1 MKTLSPSLLVAIA
14 TIIGC
19 SHLVATSSS
28 QTNNNNN
35 HQHEQ
40 IYLDVKPANTTL
52 HLESIRRLP
61 LSTYRLSYERS
72 TTTSSNNN
80 GEERKRVG
88 VVGSELASII
98 PDAVD
103 IVPQRTLPPRE
114 KGGKPIVLNN
124 FPSINEQ
131 TLFMYSVGGVQ
142 ELDKLMTQLESK
154 ADAQMNEV
162 ASLYGEIGQLEH
174 ILSASSDGDAE
185 LRMREAAAKAEIAK
199 NTMEMEVLRAKQE
212 EEYAFATLQAEQ
224 EQLKK
229 SEQLTLE
236 RLKREDEA
244 ARVRTEQLLRAKFE
258 ANQRIEQTKAQAAE
272 AVAAVEHE
280 QKLLLQ
286 KAGEEMKVKTAKAV
300 AKAKAEAERA
310 NEDVHIRRL
319 QAESEQRRKRNVAA
333 INAVFTHLSTSLA
346 EAAKNPKQVLMFIGY
361 TCLLTSSIF
370 LAREA
375 SKLVRSII
383 EATIGKPQLIRET
396 TRKNMPWSL
405 FSYVVQLF
413 SYLFSWIVNGRNN
426 NSTSDIEE
434 SFDDLILPQE
444 LKERVLDLAHSARNA
459 RRHNAPFRHVLLYGP
474 PGTGKTMVAKK
485 LAKIIGIDYALM
497 SGGDVSPLGS
507 DAVTQ
512 IHNLFNWAKM
522 SPKGVIL
529 FIDEAECF
537 LGSRDSGLMSD
548 TAHNALNALLY
559 NTGGERKDFM
569 LVLATNRAEDLDAAV
584 LDRCDESI
592 FFPLPN
598 AECRKDL
605 ILLYFDL
612 HFRKFMETNNQQALS
627 LKSQITRYFTKQQPL
642 IMSIENDLMTG
653 EQLQST
659 VNVTYGFSG
668 REIGK
673 LMVALQGAM
682 YVSKD
687 GKLDFVAAWKLI
699 ETKVREHQEKMNMLS
714 ARQGGGEESRQ
725 CPQATGTS
733 LYDIEEDES
742 GSSDDDDDVDDD
754 KEEEY
759 SFPTLLNKFDNK
771 ENKKPKKGK
780 GLSPKSSKIRTHAH
794 ILLSR
799 DEMTL

>member
-1 MKTLSPSLLVAIA
+1 MKTAAALLLAIACCSQPLVAAA
-14 TIIGC
+14 TAS
-19 SHLVATSSS
+19 SHP
-28 QTNNNNN
+28 TN
-35 HQHEQ
+35 Q
-40 IYLDVKPANTTL
+40 IYLDVQQVNTSM
-52 HLESIRRLP
+52 HLESIRKLP

-72 TTTSSNNN
+72 IDTKQH
-80 GEERKRVG
+80 RKRVG

-103 IVPQRTLPPRE
+103 IVPQRTLPPRT
-114 KGGKPIVLNN
+114 KGEKPIVLHN

-142 ELDKLMTQLESK
+142 ELAKIMTELEIRANS
-154 ADAQMNEV
+154 QMTELANLHGEV
-162 ASLYGEIGQLEH
+162 SQLEH
-174 ILSASSDGDAE
+174 VISASADGDAE
-185 LRMREAAAKAEIAK
+185 LRMREAKAKAEIAK
-199 NTMEMEVLRAKQE
+199 NELEMELSSAKSQE
-212 EEYAFATLQAEQ
+212 EYDEATRAAEE
-224 EQLKK
+224 EQLKRN
-229 SEQLTLE
+229 EQLALA
-236 RLKREDEA
+236 RIKREDEA
-244 ARVRTEQLLRAKFE
+244 ARKRTEQLLAAKVE
-258 ANQRIEQTKAQAAE
+258 TSQRIGQTRAAAAE
-272 AVAAVEHE
+272 AVAVIEHE

-286 KAGEEMKVKTAKAV
+286 RANEEMKVQTAKAV

-319 QAESEQRRKRNVAA
+319 QAESEQRRKRNLAA
-333 INAVFTHLSTSLA
+333 TNAVFTHLATTLSL
-346 EAAKNPKQVLMFIGY
+346 AAKNPMQVLQFIGY
-361 TCLLTSSIF
+361 VCLLTTSIF
-370 LAREA
+370 LAREG

-396 TRKNMPWSL
+396 TRKSFFWSL
-405 FSYVVQLF
+405 FAYLAHLSSYF
-413 SYLFSWIVNGRNN
+413 IPWMNRTETAS
-426 NSTSDIEE
+426 IEE

-444 LKERVLDLAHSARNA
+444 LKDRVLELAHSARNA

-537 LGSRDSGLMSD
+537 LGSRGSGLMSD

-612 HFRKFMETNNQQALS
+612 HFRKFMETNNKQALS
-627 LKSQITRYFTKQQPL
+627 LRSQITEYFTGRKPM
-642 IMSIENDLMTG
+642 IMSIEQDLMTG
-653 EQLQST
+653 SQLQST
-659 VNVTYGFSG
+659 VDVTLGFSG

-687 GKLDFVAAWKLI
+687 GKLDFVGAWKVI
-699 ETKVREHQEKMNMLS
+699 QTKVRDHLQKLDMTRAN
-714 ARQGGGEESRQ
+714 ARSNNNQGSLDS
-725 CPQATGTS
+725 PQDATNS
-733 LYDIEEDES
+733 MR
-742 GSSDDDDDVDDD
+742 
-754 KEEEY
+754 KE
-759 SFPTLLNKFDNK
+759 L
-771 ENKKPKKGK
+771 
-780 GLSPKSSKIRTHAH
+780 IAH
-794 ILLSR
+794 W
-799 DEMTL
+799 EQAE

>member
-1 MKTLSPSLLVAIA
+1 MKTPLPSLLVAIA

-19 SHLVATSSS
+19 SQLVLVSSS
-28 QTNNNNN
+28 QTNNNR
-35 HQHEQ
+35 QHEQ
-40 IYLDVKPANTTL
+40 IYLDVKPANTTM

-72 TTTSSNNN
+72 ASTSTNNN
-80 GEERKRVG
+80 SEERKRVG

-142 ELDKLMTQLESK
+142 ELDKLMTQLERK

-162 ASLYGEIGQLEH
+162 ASLYGEISQLEH
-174 ILSASSDGDAE
+174 ILSASSDGDAK

-199 NTMEMEVLRAKQE
+199 NSMEMEVLRAKQE
-212 EEYAFATLQAEQ
+212 EEYTVATLQAEQ

-236 RLKREDEA
+236 RLRREDEA

-258 ANQRIEQTKAQAAE
+258 ASQRIEQTKAQAAE

-346 EAAKNPKQVLMFIGY
+346 EAAKNPKQVLLFIGY

-396 TRKNMPWSL
+396 TRKNIPWSL
-405 FSYVVQLF
+405 LSYVVQVF

-687 GKLDFVAAWKLI
+687 GKLDFVVAWKLI
-699 ETKVREHQEKMNMLS
+699 ETKVREHQEKMDMLS

-725 CPQATGTS
+725 YPQASGTS

-742 GSSDDDDDVDDD
+742 VDNSVDSDDDVDDD

-771 ENKKPKKGK
+771 ENKTKGK

>member
-1 MKTLSPSLLVAIA
+1 MKTLSSLLVAIA

-19 SHLVATSSS
+19 SQLVLVSSS
-28 QTNNNNN
+28 QTNNNR
-35 HQHEQ
+35 QHEQ

-72 TTTSSNNN
+72 TSTSNNN
-80 GEERKRVG
+80 NEERKRVG

-142 ELDKLMTQLESK
+142 ELDKLMTELERK

-162 ASLYGEIGQLEH
+162 ASLYGEISQLEH

-212 EEYAFATLQAEQ
+212 EEYALATLQAEE

-258 ANQRIEQTKAQAAE
+258 ASQRIEQTKAQAVE

-286 KAGEEMKVKTAKAV
+286 KAGEEMKVKTAKEV

-346 EAAKNPKQVLMFIGY
+346 EAAKNPKQVLLFIGY

-405 FSYVVQLF
+405 FSYVVQVF
-413 SYLFSWIVNGRNN
+413 SYLFSWILVNSRNN
-426 NSTSDIEE
+426 NSSSSIEE

-627 LKSQITRYFTKQQPL
+627 LKSQITRYFTKQPPL

-699 ETKVREHQEKMNMLS
+699 ETKVREHQEKMDMLS
-714 ARQGGGEESRQ
+714 ARQGGGGDGGSRQ

-733 LYDIEEDES
+733 LYDIEEYES
-742 GSSDDDDDVDDD
+742 VGSSSGGDDDDD

-771 ENKKPKKGK
+771 ENKKKTKKGK

-799 DEMTL
+799 DEMTQ